1 MGGHHNTYPFH
12 HDEEKD
18 DNLDVVAVS
27 TWHYDTHL
35 VINNEKRKRN
45 KVHQALL
52 E

>member
-18 DNLDVVAVS
+18 DNPDAVTMS
-27 TWHYDTHL
+27 KWHYNNHL
-35 VINNEKRKRN
+35 GINNKKNNR
-45 KVHQALL
+45 VHQALL